1 MGRTSD
7 ARERLTGAIMEMIWV
22 GSYGRASVEGICEQ
36 AGVKKGSFYYYFES
50 KAALAEAALAEAWE
64 ERRGVLE
71 EMLLGSGEGTW
82 EGLRRWG
89 RALVELQ
96 GEMAARHGRVVGCP
110 LHALGAEISMQEEGL
125 RRKVGEILERYVD
138 LVDGAIRRAEPAVRP
153 EDAAVRARRVFA
165 YVEGLLTQARIA
177 NDLGVLDGLE
187 EGVVAIAQPR
197 GVAAVA

>member
-1 MGRTSD
+1 
-7 ARERLTGAIMEMIWV
+7 V
-22 GSYGRASVEGICEQ
+22 
-36 AGVKKGSFYYYFES
+36 AGVGVG
-50 KAALAEAALAEAWE
+50 WV
-64 ERRGVLE
+64 ERGGVVVGLV
-71 EMLLGSGEGTW
+71 GGCGGGRW

-89 RALVELQ
+89 RELVSLQ

-138 LVDGAIRRAEPAVRP
+138 LVDGAIRRAEPAVRA

-177 NDLGVLDGLE
+177 NDLRVLEGLE

-197 GVAAVA
+197 EVAAVA

>member
-22 GSYGRASVEGICEQ
+22 GSYGRASVEGICEL

-89 RALVELQ
+89 RDLVSLQ
-96 GEMAARHGRVVGCP
+96 GEMAGRHGRVVGCP

-138 LVDGAIRRAEPAVRP
+138 LVDGAIRRAEPGVTA

-177 NDLGVLDGLE
+177 NDLRVLEGLE